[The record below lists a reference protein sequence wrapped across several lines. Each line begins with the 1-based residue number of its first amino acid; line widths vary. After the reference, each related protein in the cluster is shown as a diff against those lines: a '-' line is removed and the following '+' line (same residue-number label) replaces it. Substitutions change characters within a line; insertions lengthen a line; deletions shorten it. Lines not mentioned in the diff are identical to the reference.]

1 MYYTFKFIY
10 IEDVSYS
17 FKIHIYIVFKLRV
30 NISDFHASIGPN
42 HAL

>member
-10 IEDVSYS
+10 IEDVSS

-30 NISDFHASIGPN
+30 NIRTIHLHKFMRIF
-42 HAL
+42 